1 MQAQPSLDQSAKRLE
16 HNVLFLGVLAALVV
30 GGLLMLVQPI
40 VGAVVAAV
48 LALLWFLLLRE
59 KLASSVKQ
67 MLDGLDLSP
76 LREGSNPQLE
86 NLLEGL
92 CATSGVT
99 NPEVYLL
106 ESTSMNAFVAANKS
120 GCSVILTTEL
130 AKGLGRLE
138 LEGVI
143 ANLLGR
149 QRDGSA
155 RYATSVISMFGISG
169 YGARKLAAG
178 LGEQRSV
185 RSDMAAVDLTRYPP
199 GLISAFSAMQKAGTT
214 LSNVPANTTPM
225 WIAPI
230 SEASSQESSPLADTS
245 MQPLTY
251 RIAVLQEL

>member
-1 MQAQPSLDQSAKRLE
+1 MQAQPSLDQSANRLE

-30 GGLLMLVQPI
+30 GGLVMLVQPI
-40 VGAVVAAV
+40 VGALVAAV
-48 LALLWFLLLRE
+48 LAVLWFLLLRE

-67 MLDGLDLSP
+67 MLSGLDLEP
-76 LREGSNPQLE
+76 LSAGSNPQLE

-106 ESTSMNAFVAANKS
+106 ESTSMNALVAANKS
-120 GCSVILTTEL
+120 GCSVILTTQL
-130 AKGLGRLE
+130 AEGLGRLE
-138 LEGVI
+138 LEGVV

-155 RYATSVISMFGISG
+155 RYATSVISMFGSSG
-169 YGARKLAAG
+169 YGAKKLAAG

-185 RSDMAAVDLTRYPP
+185 RSDMAAIDLTRYPP

-214 LSNVPANTTPM
+214 LSDVPANTAPM
-225 WIAPI
+225 WIAPVA
-230 SEASSQESSPLADTS
+230 EDSSQESSPLADTS